1 MKTLKTINFRT
12 LKHWG
17 PCYEPEQLAAFAKE
31 PSRTPLEIAT
41 LNTGPW
47 QKVSADD
54 RLWVLLREAIIPAR
68 ELRLL
73 ACDFAERALKR
84 EQKAG
89 REPDARSWAAIKVSR
104 RFADGKATAE
114 ELAAAR
120 AAGDAAGDA
129 AGAAARAAAWAA
141 EAAAG
146 DAAGAAESRWQLNRT
161 IEVLKS
167 LQEIK
172 S

>member
-17 PCYEPEQLAAFAKE
+17 PCYEPERLAAFAKE
-31 PSRTPLEIAT
+31 PSRTPLEVAT
-41 LNTGPW
+41 LKTGPW
-47 QKVSADD
+47 RKVSAGD
-54 RLWVLLREAIIPAR
+54 RLWVLLRPQIIPER

-89 REPDARSWAAIKVSR
+89 REPNARSWAAIKVSR

-114 ELAAAR
+114 ELAAAE
-120 AAGDAAGDA
+120 AAAWA
-129 AGAAARAAAWAA
+129 AGAAALPRGGDVPRRPG
-141 EAAAG
+141 EAGREETQRDDRRDELSAG
-146 DAAGAAESRWQLNRT
+146 SRLHRL
-161 IEVLKS
+161 I
-167 LQEIK
+167 
-172 S
+172 